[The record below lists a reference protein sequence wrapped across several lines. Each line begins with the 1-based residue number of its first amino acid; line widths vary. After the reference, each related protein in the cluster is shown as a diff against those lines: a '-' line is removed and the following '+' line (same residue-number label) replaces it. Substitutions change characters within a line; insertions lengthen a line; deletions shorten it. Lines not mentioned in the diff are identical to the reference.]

1 MIMKFKQVENQLE
14 DLCSAGK
21 NMYQPEPRQLVR
33 FLLWEVEAIWLPNQ
47 KNQDKLLGEMWYL
60 FD

>member
-1 MIMKFKQVENQLE
+1 MKFKQVENQLE

-47 KNQDKLLGEMWYL
+47 KNQDKLLGEM
-60 FD
+60 